1 MRRLTF
7 LAALVLAWAPH
18 ATAEKL
24 GLPAERVLELVKDLA
39 AFRESA
45 IRAHDDPKATA
56 LVIASAPKSDP
67 DVTIEL
73 HGDRT
78 DLAAIVVT
86 VKAKRADAGAA
97 AALGRLIAAVMPQF
111 PPAPAAYARTTDG
124 REIDVDLRWPA
135 QFETET
141 RRRSAFFGTSLMV
154 RRAGGRAMVVGW
166 NDGDERTEVTFVAGT
181 GAAIPDWADAP
192 PPRGAEFA
200 QALAAMAEGRYDA
213 VLETLKARAALRH
226 VEAQAWLADSLLS
239 GRGIPPASLDSD
251 ETRREILSLA
261 DAADEMGETHGAY
274 LLGRLSRLDDRNPR
288 HLTDSIGWYRRAAAM
303 GHPGAMNALA
313 LALPRETAEQQEEI
327 ADWDEF
333 AARLG
338 NWSAMVGISGSYRV
352 GEGRAKDSK
361 LAYFWARVFET
372 RYPVLP
378 GANPATQRVLSA
390 RIGSELDEA
399 TKVEIE
405 AEVVQWKPVGFAELK
420 GHCGRIRCPKT
431 LRR

>member
-1 MRRLTF
+1 M
-7 LAALVLAWAPH
+7 A
-18 ATAEKL
+18 
-24 GLPAERVLELVKDLA
+24 
-39 AFRESA
+39 
-45 IRAHDDPKATA
+45 
-56 LVIASAPKSDP
+56 
-67 DVTIEL
+67 
-73 HGDRT
+73 
-78 DLAAIVVT
+78 
-86 VKAKRADAGAA
+86 
-97 AALGRLIAAVMPQF
+97 
-111 PPAPAAYARTTDG
+111 
-124 REIDVDLRWPA
+124 
-135 QFETET
+135 
-141 RRRSAFFGTSLMV
+141 RRRAKMPGEFESIARFF
-154 RRAGGRAMVVGW
+154 
-166 NDGDERTEVTFVAGT
+166 
-181 GAAIPDWADAP
+181 AP
-192 PPRGAEFA
+192 
-200 QALAAMAEGRYDA
+200 LAR
-213 VLETLKARAALRH
+213 
-226 VEAQAWLADSLLS
+226 
-239 GRGIPPASLDSD
+239 
-251 ETRREILSLA
+251 
-261 DAADEMGETHGAY
+261 
-274 LLGRLSRLDDRNPR
+274 
-288 HLTDSIGWYRRAAAM
+288 
-303 GHPGAMNALA
+303 HPGAFGLKDDLAWLTPRAGRRLVLKTDAVVVGVHTMSNDDPVLIARKALRVNLSDLAGKGAAPLGYLLA